1 MCGSCR
7 MKKKSKYKPKPIIL
21 NPMQFVQESFQTMGE
36 HSGSMM
42 LTWKLRVNESF
53 SALLKGEANKRDF
66 DNLHAAIN
74 IVESLLVICKGKDVD
89 GSIPRA
95 TCAILEIGSRYRKGQ
110 RALKAPE
117 IQAMRD
123 LVSFHDEL
131 VVLVTVRQFED
142 ALNFARKEI
151 KAGRCLTDVDEI

>member
-1 MCGSCR
+1 
-7 MKKKSKYKPKPIIL
+7 
-21 NPMQFVQESFQTMGE
+21 MGE
-36 HSGSMM
+36 HSGSMT

-89 GSIPRA
+89 GTVPRA

-110 RALKAPE
+110 KALKAPE

-123 LVSFHDEL
+123 LISFHDEL

-142 ALNFARKEI
+142 ALAYAKKRIRAGKAITPKEQ
-151 KAGRCLTDVDEI
+151 V